1 MFNTS
6 GDMLRYTNKELNG
19 RERGVRS
26 RVEGSLRG
34 LGGEVMKEREKGVEV
49 CYLPW

>member
-1 MFNTS
+1 M
-6 GDMLRYTNKELNG
+6 G
-19 RERGVRS
+19 ERGASEVE
-26 RVEGSLRG
+26 RVEGSLRD